1 MQINTIP
8 TVKPI
13 NQYRPYW
20 AKRFGTSKML
30 PMSREEMDDLGWD
43 SCDIILVTGD
53 AYIDHPSFGMALV
66 GRLLD
71 FSLHMHHVA
80 ADIQGFPV
88 DKMEQLYTAAD
99 YQFALSIIPLGIVIA
114 AILLCFVRETHAH
127 AKR

>member
-1 MQINTIP
+1 MQINTTP

-30 PMSREEMDDLGWD
+30 PMSREEMEDLGWD

-66 GRLLD
+66 GRLLEAKVSVWGLLH
-71 FSLHMHHVA
+71 SL
-80 ADIQGFPV
+80 IGQIRRRLKP
-88 DKMEQLYTAAD
+88 
-99 YQFALSIIPLGIVIA
+99 
-114 AILLCFVRETHAH
+114 
-127 AKR
+127 